1 MDLLPLVPSP
11 VGFILLIQNS
21 NTFLHHNQIEN
32 SVIYE
37 SFNPSLKLE
46 NSRLCGLG
54 SAFCKSLSV
63 SNQQEEQ
70 GQDSNSWILG
80 GWTFNC
86 CFSFINFG
94 PKNENPELS
103 PSPICVCWLFVPAEL
118 GAGRLTNGIDH
129 RNLFLQNS
137 NFAQNAA
144 FQRRD
149 FYTFDLHI
157 YICVN
162 FYNILNQTFIQ
173 RGHRQTPAIDV

>member
-1 MDLLPLVPSP
+1 MLYICSIVARVNGPFAGSAVSSRFY
-11 VGFILLIQNS
+11 FIDPKQQHIFTSQPNWKFSYLWKFQSLTEIGKF
-21 NTFLHHNQIEN
+21 TFLRFGIWD
-32 SVIYE
+32 
-37 SFNPSLKLE
+37 
-46 NSRLCGLG
+46 LG
-54 SAFCKSLSV
+54 SFSV

-86 CFSFINFG
+86 CFSFIIFG
-94 PKNENPELS
+94 PKNKNLELS

-157 YICVN
+157 YMCE
-162 FYNILNQTFIQ
+162 LL
-173 RGHRQTPAIDV
+173 